1 MANSKPEQKGELVEE
16 KKAQDVIDTA
26 DLKIKELN
34 AQVKDLTNTLKRVQ
48 ADFENYK
55 KRVERENVAFIKHAH
70 QELIKQLLPIL
81 DTFELA
87 FKSEQSAE
95 DFRKGVELVYAQF
108 HELFKEKGVQPIETK
123 GKKFDPHLHV
133 ALLQGYDPSK
143 EEGSILEELQRG
155 YLLGDKVLQH
165 SKITVNKKPM
175 EDTHGK
181 NKQ

>member
-1 MANSKPEQKGELVEE
+1 MDKSFRNICPEVIFSILKLNLQAQHLNIGLQSSHLVDLKSTKYQIMANSKPEQKGELVEE

-95 DFRKGVELVYAQF
+95 DFRKGVE
-108 HELFKEKGVQPIETK
+108 
-123 GKKFDPHLHV
+123 
-133 ALLQGYDPSK
+133 
-143 EEGSILEELQRG
+143 
-155 YLLGDKVLQH
+155 
-165 SKITVNKKPM
+165 
-175 EDTHGK
+175 
-181 NKQ
+181 